1 MDQPSDVSDARSS
14 QPRSNSMATFIPAI
28 RRFAAQ
34 ADDVWRQFFHPYRRD
49 LYYMRGPGPKW
60 HAKHDAKPNA
70 VSSKGPLI
78 RALDFIARLY
88 ETMVEARAVRVRLEA
103 ERLNRRYH
111 IASKNHDDLTIV
123 R

>member
-1 MDQPSDVSDARSS
+1 
-14 QPRSNSMATFIPAI
+14 MATFIPAI

-60 HAKHDAKPNA
+60 HAKYDPKPNA
-70 VSSKGPLI
+70 VRNTGPLT

-88 ETMVEARAVRVRLEA
+88 ETLVEARTVRARLEA
-103 ERLNRRYH
+103 ERLSRRYH
-111 IASKNHDDLTIV
+111 IAAKNHDGLPIV

>member
-1 MDQPSDVSDARSS
+1 
-14 QPRSNSMATFIPAI
+14 MAAFIPAI

-34 ADDVWRQFFHPYRRD
+34 ADESLRHFLHPYRRD

-60 HAKHDAKPNA
+60 HAKHDPQPNA
-70 VSSKGPLI
+70 VRHKGPLT
-78 RALDFIARLY
+78 RTLDFIARLY
-88 ETMVEARAVRVRLEA
+88 ESLIEARAVRVRLEA

-111 IASKNHDDLTIV
+111 IASKHHDGVPIV

>member
-1 MDQPSDVSDARSS
+1 ML
-14 QPRSNSMATFIPAI
+14 TFVPAI
-28 RRFAAQ
+28 RRFTVWADQ
-34 ADDVWRQFFHPYRRD
+34 ALRGLAEATRHPYRRE

-60 HAKHDAKPNA
+60 HARHDAQPNA
-70 VSSKGPLI
+70 VRHKGPLT
-78 RALDFIARLY
+78 RTLDFMARLY
-88 ETMVEARAVRVRLEA
+88 ETLIEARAVRVRLEA